1 MSDFLAFHKLCSDGP
16 FLVHIDATDGWHRR
30 YCLSTRLLLTAR
42 FVTTIH
48 CTQPLLWS
56 LPNLSNSQVQSLGL
70 GKLFPYTTWTMTMI
84 HHRFRQPSL
93 LFSTDHSP
101 IWWKVHSQCSSNFS
115 FSGFVGPETSLPMG
129 LNSMDVAGA
138 CLLNAVLTKIF
149 IRKQASLQSSHTTRS
164 QQTRYHTFQTVPP
177 LGSPLLRLSYS
188 TCPAAWTI
196 SYTAY

>member
-1 MSDFLAFHKLCSDGP
+1 MIASQPAKLPGS
-16 FLVHIDATDGWHRR
+16 
-30 YCLSTRLLLTAR
+30 
-42 FVTTIH
+42 VTWFRKT
-48 CTQPLLWS
+48 
-56 LPNLSNSQVQSLGL
+56 
-70 GKLFPYTTWTMTMI
+70 FPYTTWTMTMI

-138 CLLNAVLTKIF
+138 CLLNAVLTKNF

-196 SYTAY
+196 SYVPPIKHLMRAPGKVRNRFYQHIRYNSVTNGHQWLRIVTP